1 MIFIKTLVALI
12 LSLAI
17 FYKFW
22 FLRNPKFAVPEGKNL
37 ISPAQGR
44 ISKIIEIK
52 GGSENNIEKGKGRIR
67 VWADNLEGKDG
78 YLISIVMT
86 PLDVHFQKA
95 PIAGTVTKVRHA
107 KGKHKNALSKKLAIE
122 DYAENEHREFAIEG
136 GNLKIKVVQIAGFF
150 ARRTVSLVR
159 ESQEVAKGQDLG
171 LIRFGSQVTL
181 IIPKLPLKIKVGDKV
196 KAGRTVI
203 ALTT

>member
-1 MIFIKTLVALI
+1 MIFIKIIAIFILALV
-12 LSLAI
+12 I

-22 FLRNPKFAVPEGKNL
+22 FLRNPKFTVPKGNNL

-52 GGSENNIEKGKGRIR
+52 GGSKNNIEKGKGRIGI
-67 VWADNLEGKDG
+67 WADNLEGKDG

-86 PLDVHFQKA
+86 PFDMHFQKA
-95 PIAGTVTKVRHA
+95 PIAGTITKVQHT
-107 KGKHKNALSKKLAIE
+107 KGKHKNALSKKLRPE
-122 DYAENEHREFAIEG
+122 DYAENEHREFTIEG
-136 GNLKIKVVQIAGFF
+136 KNLKIKIIQIAGFL
-150 ARRTVSLVR
+150 ARRTVSLVH
-159 ESQEVAKGQDLG
+159 ESQKVAKGQDIG

-196 KAGRTVI
+196 KAGRTII
-203 ALTT
+203 ALNP